1 MNGEKRTIR
10 AEDSII
16 IFLSAFCLYNVIGV
30 ILASLMDT
38 ESTAYIFVSYAVPQV
53 CYIAAAVVYL
63 KCLKIDFRFLPQKSD
78 IFPLHYAVAVG
89 LGVGLFFFA
98 LLSNYGINL
107 LFSLLGK
114 TPTVTLPDL
123 SSPVNIV
130 LAAVI
135 ICVLPAIGE
144 ELIFRKVLVDGFS
157 EYGAALAIILSGVL
171 FSLSHLN
178 LAQTVHQLF
187 LGCMLSYLYIKTKNI
202 TLTVIIHFINNC
214 LALFLPLFTGE
225 ATWNNL
231 TVLGISFA
239 AGGVILAL
247 SLIYLIKKVKK
258 IPHLS
263 EEERKKPSV
272 FTIGTVAIMAVLW
285 LVAAIVI

>member
-1 MNGEKRTIR
+1 MKGVKRTIR
-10 AEDSII
+10 AEDAVI
-16 IFLSAFCLYNVIGV
+16 IFLAAFCLYNVIGV
-30 ILASLMDT
+30 ILASFMDT

-53 CYIAAAVVYL
+53 CYIGVAAVYL
-63 KCLKIDFRFLPQKSD
+63 LLVKIDFRFLPQKTD
-78 IFPLHYAVAVG
+78 VFPLHYAVAVG
-89 LGVGLFFFA
+89 LSVGLFFFA
-98 LLSNYGINL
+98 LLPNYGINL
-107 LFSLLGK
+107 LFSLMGK
-114 TPTVTLPDL
+114 KPAVTLPDL
-123 SSPVNIV
+123 SSPLNIV
-130 LAAVI
+130 LAALI

-157 EYGAALAIILSGVL
+157 EYGVSLAIILSGVL

-187 LGCMLSYLYIKTKNI
+187 LGCMLSYLYVKTKNI
-202 TLTVIIHFINNC
+202 TLTVIVHFINNS

-225 ATWNNL
+225 TTWNNL

-239 AGGVILAL
+239 AGGVILAIN
-247 SLIYLIKKVKK
+247 LIYLIKKVKK
-258 IPHLS
+258 IPRAS